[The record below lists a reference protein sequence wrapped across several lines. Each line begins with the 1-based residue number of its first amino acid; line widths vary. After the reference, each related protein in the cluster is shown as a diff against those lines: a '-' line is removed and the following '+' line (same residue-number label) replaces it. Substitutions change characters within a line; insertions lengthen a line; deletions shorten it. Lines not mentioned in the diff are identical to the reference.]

1 MRTSAERPGGAAGP
15 TGSENALR
23 RQAEEIARANGA
35 RSPEDLAALS
45 PEEVRQALHELRVHQ
60 IELEMQNEELRRAQV
75 ELDVARARYFDLF
88 DLAPVGYVTVGEKG
102 MILEANLT
110 AATLLG
116 VARGALVRRPI
127 SGYVA
132 PDHTDV
138 YYAHHRRVVEDGEP
152 QAYDLLMKRPDG
164 TRFWARLQM
173 RLSTDAESAM
183 PVIRTAISD
192 VTADHDAA
200 EEQRRLREQLAQAE
214 KMESVGRLAGG
225 IAHDFNNMLTIIL
238 GYTEMALDG
247 VDPADPMHEDLEAVR
262 TAAKRSAELTAQ
274 LLAYARKQVIRP
286 RVMDLNEAV
295 SITLRMLDRLLGE
308 RIEVVWR
315 PDAGL
320 WATVIDPTQVDR
332 VLMNLCINAR
342 DSIAGSGR
350 IEITTA
356 NVAFGDDESAA
367 PAGHRPG
374 EWVRLS
380 VHDTGRGMSA
390 EVMEH
395 IFEPFFTT
403 KDAAGGSGL
412 GLATVEGIA
421 AQNGGFVEV
430 ASRPG
435 DGSRLS
441 IYLPRS
447 RRATDADDR
456 RSPGRRAPG
465 DYRLGAGET
474 VLLVEDEVA
483 VLQLVGEQLRRL
495 GYAVLPARTPEE
507 AVRVAETHPGS
518 IDLILSDVVLPGA
531 GGPGLVEKLGR
542 LRPGAGRLLM
552 SGYPSLVASQ
562 DAAPDERVA
571 LLSKPFTVERLAATV
586 GNALDA
592 RPPSA
597 VGAATDARPPADP
610 TTGPSPADP
619 PRTRG

>member
-1 MRTSAERPGGAAGP
+1 MRTRAERPAGAAGP

-23 RQAEEIARANGA
+23 QQAEEIARANDA

-88 DLAPVGYVTVGEKG
+88 DLAPVGYLTVSEKG
-102 MILEANLT
+102 MVLEANLT

-116 VARGALVRRPI
+116 VARGALVRRSL
-127 SGYVA
+127 SGYVVSEHA
-132 PDHTDV
+132 GAWYVHLQ
-138 YYAHHRRVVEDGEP
+138 RVLGAGEP
-152 QAYDLLMKRPDG
+152 QAYDLLMQRPDG
-164 TRFWARLQM
+164 ARFWARLEM
-173 RLSTDAESAM
+173 RLSTDAESAV

-192 VTADHDAA
+192 VTPDHAAA

-225 IAHDFNNMLTIIL
+225 IAHDFNNLLTIIL
-238 GYTEMALDG
+238 GYTEMALDR
-247 VDPADPMHEDLEAVR
+247 VDPADPLHEDLDTVR

-274 LLAYARKQVIRP
+274 LLAYARKQVVRP
-286 RVMDLNEAV
+286 RVMDLNDV
-295 SITLRMLDRLLGE
+295 VTITLRMLDRLLGE

-315 PDAGL
+315 PEAGL

-342 DSIAGSGR
+342 DAIAGNGR

-356 NVAFGDDESAA
+356 NVVFGEDDCAA

-380 VHDTGRGMSA
+380 VHDNGRGMSA
-390 EVMEH
+390 EVVEH

-441 IYLPRS
+441 VYLPRS

-456 RSPGRRAPG
+456 RSPARRPAG
-465 DYRLGAGET
+465 ELRLGAGET
-474 VLLVEDEVA
+474 VLLVEDEIT
-483 VLQLVGEQLRRL
+483 VLRLVGEQLRRL
-495 GYAVLPARTPEE
+495 GYAVLPAGSPEE
-507 AVRVAETHPGS
+507 AVRVAATHAGS
-518 IDLILSDVVLPGA
+518 IDLILSDVVLPGSS
-531 GGPGLVEKLGR
+531 GPELVEKLGR
-542 LRPGAGRLLM
+542 LLPGAGRLLM

-571 LLSKPFTVERLAATV
+571 LLSKPFTVERLAAAV

-592 RPPSA
+592 RPP
-597 VGAATDARPPADP
+597 
-610 TTGPSPADP
+610 ADP
-619 PRTRG
+619 PQTRG